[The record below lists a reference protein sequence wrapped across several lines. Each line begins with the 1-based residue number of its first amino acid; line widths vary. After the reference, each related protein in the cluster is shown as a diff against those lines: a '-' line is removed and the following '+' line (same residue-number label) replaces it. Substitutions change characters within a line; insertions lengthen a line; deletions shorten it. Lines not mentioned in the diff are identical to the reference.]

1 VKPKRMVPSYGYTKP
16 IIDYDRDTA
25 IVTKFFF
32 LYFFIAIFFYVFL
45 AVKRSGR
52 FSHQGVGNQKSTLQ
66 PRSHLVA

>member
-32 LYFFIAIFFYVFL
+32 SVFFLLQSFFYVFL
-45 AVKRSGR
+45 AV
-52 FSHQGVGNQKSTLQ
+52 
-66 PRSHLVA
+66 